1 MDIPSLLAE
10 NITQGFLIGF
20 LVGLVV
26 KVASKTVRNMLI
38 LQFIVLKYLES
49 RNILIVDWHRLTGG
63 MLGSQEVVVGRA
75 QELIDTVAEMGVF
88 GTALAGGFLL
98 AQRFCK

>member
-1 MDIPSLLAE
+1 MLAE

-38 LQFIVLKYLES
+38 LQFILLKYLEL

-63 MLGSQEVVVGRA
+63 MLGSQEVIVGQA
-75 QELIDTVAEMGVF
+75 QELFDTVVEMGLF
-88 GTALAGGFLL
+88 GGALAGGFLV
-98 AQRFCK
+98 ARRVIK